1 MKNLLNYQ
9 TSEYDCGPVSLI
21 NGIRYLFDREEV
33 VPDVIKFI
41 MLYSMDTY
49 NEAGE
54 LCKHGTS
61 AAAMNYIASW
71 LNHISIARRFPIRC
85 EYLSNEE
92 VTISDGSRINEALK
106 QGGVVVLRLYLE
118 VPHYVL
124 LTGIEDDKILLFDP
138 YYEEPDAPDFDEE
151 YLTEEITFINDR
163 PKEANR
169 AVAIKR
175 MNRFGKEYYEMGE
188 FECREALI
196 MFNTFT
202 EYPII

>member
-21 NGIRYLFDREEV
+21 NGIRYLFNREEV
-33 VPDVIKFI
+33 FPDIIKFI

-49 NEAGE
+49 NEEGE
-54 LCKHGTS
+54 LCKRGTS

-71 LNHISIARRFPIRC
+71 LNHFSITRKFPIRC
-85 EYLSNEE
+85 EYLSNQE
-92 VTISDGSRINEALK
+92 VTISEGSRIHEALK

-124 LTGIEDDKILLFDP
+124 LTGIRDDKILLFDP
-138 YYEEPDAPDFDEE
+138 YYEEPDSPDFDEE
-151 YLTEEITFINDR
+151 YHTEEITFINDR

-169 AVAIKR
+169 AVTMNR
-175 MNRFGKEYYEMGE
+175 MNRLGKEYYEMGE
-188 FECREALI
+188 FACREALI
-196 MFNTFT
+196 MFHTIT
-202 EYPII
+202 K